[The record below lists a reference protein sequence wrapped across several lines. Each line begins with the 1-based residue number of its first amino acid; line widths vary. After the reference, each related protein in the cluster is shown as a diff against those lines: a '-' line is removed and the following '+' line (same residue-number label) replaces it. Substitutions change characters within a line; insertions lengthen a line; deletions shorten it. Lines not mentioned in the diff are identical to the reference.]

1 MKMIMIPPLPN
12 LANFSISIPPEKVR
26 KPNIEMEHWAKIGQ
40 QPQVLPGEGCFM
52 DNYHHI

>member
-1 MKMIMIPPLPN
+1 MIPPLPN

-40 QPQVLPGEGCFM
+40 QPQVLPGKGCFM